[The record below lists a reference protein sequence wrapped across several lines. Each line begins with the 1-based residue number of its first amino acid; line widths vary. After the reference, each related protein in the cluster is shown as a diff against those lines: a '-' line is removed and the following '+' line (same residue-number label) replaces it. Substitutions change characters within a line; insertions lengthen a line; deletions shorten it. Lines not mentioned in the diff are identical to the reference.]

1 MTLYEMKQAAINLYE
16 MLQADEIDEQAY
28 NDTMEGIGADEK
40 LEDYIYVIKQ
50 CEADNVAIKTE
61 IDRLKANKEKNDKAI
76 ERMKKAVVD
85 FMNATGQ
92 KKANAGTFKLSLRK
106 SESTLITDE
115 TKIPSEYLVPQPPK
129 VDKTAIKKAIKLG
142 IKVDG
147 AVIEI
152 KESVVAR

>member
-1 MTLYEMKQAAINLYE
+1 MNQAAINLYE

-76 ERMKKAVVD
+76 DRMKKAVID

-92 KKANAGTFKLSLRK
+92 KKAKAGTFNLSLRK
-106 SESTLITDE
+106 SESTVITDE
-115 TKIPSEYLVPQPPK
+115 TKIPSEYLIPQPPK

-142 IKVDG
+142 VKVDG

-152 KESVVAR
+152 KESVIAK

>member
-50 CEADNVAIKTE
+50 YEADNVAIKTE

-129 VDKTAIKKAIKLG
+129 ADKAAIKKAIKNG
-142 IKVDG
+142 INVDG

-152 KESVVAR
+152 KVSVVAK

>member
-1 MTLYEMKQAAINLYE
+1 MKQAAISLYE

-50 CEADNVAIKTE
+50 YEADNVAIKTE
-61 IDRLKANKEKNDKAI
+61 IDRLKTNKEKNDKAI
-76 ERMKKAVVD
+76 DRMKKAVVD

>member
-16 MLQADEIDEQAY
+16 MLQADEIDEQTY

-61 IDRLKANKEKNDKAI
+61 IDRLKTNKEKNDKAI

>member
-50 CEADNVAIKTE
+50 YEADNVAIKTE
-61 IDRLKANKEKNDKAI
+61 IDRLKTNKEKNDKAI
-76 ERMKKAVVD
+76 DRMKKAVVD

-129 VDKTAIKKAIKLG
+129 ADKAAIKKAIKNG
-142 IKVDG
+142 INVDG

-152 KESVVAR
+152 KVSVVAK

>member
-50 CEADNVAIKTE
+50 YEADNVAIKTE
-61 IDRLKANKEKNDKAI
+61 IDRLKTNKEKNDKAI

-106 SESTLITDE
+106 SESTVITDE

-152 KESVVAR
+152 KESVVAK

>member
-1 MTLYEMKQAAINLYE
+1 MKQAAINLYE

-50 CEADNVAIKTE
+50 YEADNVAIKTE

-106 SESTLITDE
+106 SESTVITDE

-129 VDKTAIKKAIKLG
+129 VDKAAIKKAIKNG
-142 IKVDG
+142 INVDG

-152 KESVVAR
+152 KVSVVAK

>member
-50 CEADNVAIKTE
+50 YEADNVAIKTE

-106 SESTLITDE
+106 SESTVITDE

>member
-76 ERMKKAVVD
+76 DRMKQAIVD
-85 FMNATGQ
+85 FMKATDQ
-92 KKANAGTFKLSLRK
+92 KEAKAGTFNLSLRK
-106 SESTLITDE
+106 SESTVITDE
-115 TKIPSEYLVPQPPK
+115 TKIPSEYLIPQPPK

-142 IKVDG
+142 VKVDG

-152 KESVVAR
+152 KESVIAK

>member
-1 MTLYEMKQAAINLYE
+1 MKQAAINLYE
-16 MLQADEIDEQAY
+16 MLQADEIDEQTY

-61 IDRLKANKEKNDKAI
+61 IDRLKTNKEKNDKAI

>member
-50 CEADNVAIKTE
+50 YEADNVAIKTE

>member
-50 CEADNVAIKTE
+50 YEADNVAIKTE

-85 FMNATGQ
+85 FMNTTGQ

-106 SESTLITDE
+106 SESTVITDE
-115 TKIPSEYLVPQPPK
+115 TKIPSEYLIPQPPK
-129 VDKTAIKKAIKLG
+129 VDKVAIKKAIKNG
-142 IKVDG
+142 INVDG

>member
-50 CEADNVAIKTE
+50 YEADNVAIKTE
-61 IDRLKANKEKNDKAI
+61 IDRLKTNKEKNDKAI

-106 SESTLITDE
+106 SESTVITDE

>member
-1 MTLYEMKQAAINLYE
+1 MKQAAINLYE
-16 MLQADEIDEQAY
+16 MLQADEIDEQSY

-50 CEADNVAIKTE
+50 YEADNVAIKTE
-61 IDRLKANKEKNDKAI
+61 IDRLKTNKEKNDKAI

-115 TKIPSEYLVPQPPK
+115 TKIPSEYLIPQPPK
-129 VDKTAIKKAIKLG
+129 VDKAAIKKAIKNG
-142 IKVDG
+142 INVDG

>member
-1 MTLYEMKQAAINLYE
+1 MSLYEMNQAAINLYE

>member
-28 NDTMEGIGADEK
+28 KDTMEGIGADEK

-50 CEADNVAIKTE
+50 YEADNAAIKAE
-61 IDRLKANKEKNDKAI
+61 IDRLKTNKEKNDKAI

-106 SESTLITDE
+106 SENTLITDE

>member
-1 MTLYEMKQAAINLYE
+1 MTLYEMNQAAINLYE

-76 ERMKKAVVD
+76 DRMKKAVID

-92 KKANAGTFKLSLRK
+92 KKAKAGTFNLSLRK
-106 SESTLITDE
+106 SESTVITDE
-115 TKIPSEYLVPQPPK
+115 TKIPSEYLIPQPPK

-142 IKVDG
+142 VKVDG

-152 KESVVAR
+152 KESVIAK

>member
-1 MTLYEMKQAAINLYE
+1 MKQAAINLYE

-50 CEADNVAIKTE
+50 YEADNVAIKTE

-106 SESTLITDE
+106 SESTVITDE

-152 KESVVAR
+152 KESVVAK

>member
-1 MTLYEMKQAAINLYE
+1 MKQAAINLYE

-50 CEADNVAIKTE
+50 YEADNVAIKTE

>member
-1 MTLYEMKQAAINLYE
+1 MKQAAINLYE

-61 IDRLKANKEKNDKAI
+61 IDRLKTNKEKNDKAI

>member
-50 CEADNVAIKTE
+50 YEADNVAIKTE

-106 SESTLITDE
+106 SESTVITDE
-115 TKIPSEYLVPQPPK
+115 TKIPSEYLIPQPPK
-129 VDKTAIKKAIKLG
+129 VDKVAIKKAIKNG
-142 IKVDG
+142 INVDG

>member
-40 LEDYIYVIKQ
+40 LEDYIYVITQ
-50 CEADNVAIKTE
+50 YEADNVAIKTE

>member
-50 CEADNVAIKTE
+50 YEADNVTIKTE
-61 IDRLKANKEKNDKAI
+61 IDRLKTNKEKNDKAI
-76 ERMKKAVVD
+76 DRMKKAVVD

-106 SESTLITDE
+106 SESTVITDE

>member
-50 CEADNVAIKTE
+50 YEADNVAIKTE

-106 SESTLITDE
+106 SESTVITDE

-129 VDKTAIKKAIKLG
+129 ADKAAIKKAIKNG
-142 IKVDG
+142 INVDG

-152 KESVVAR
+152 KVSVVAK

>member
-1 MTLYEMKQAAINLYE
+1 MKQAAINLYE

-50 CEADNVAIKTE
+50 YEADNVAIKTE

-152 KESVVAR
+152 KESVVAK

>member
-1 MTLYEMKQAAINLYE
+1 MKQAAINLYE

-50 CEADNVAIKTE
+50 YEADNVAIKTE

-106 SESTLITDE
+106 SESTVITDE